1 MSEKEFEVCGIG
13 NALVD
18 VLAKAEDRFLIENA
32 IEKGG
37 MTLIDAGRAEVLYE
51 LMGPGIEMS
60 GGSAANT
67 IAGIAAL
74 GGRAAYVGKV
84 SDDQLGDVFAHDIRA
99 SGVTFKTARYQ
110 DGITTGRCLIMVT
123 PDAQRSMN
131 TFLGASTQLSPLDI
145 MPEQI
150 NAAKVIYMEGYL
162 FDPPAAQEAFYKAA
176 GIAHGS
182 GCAVSLTLSDSFC
195 VERYRKEF
203 QHLVETEVD
212 VLFANEAEIMSLYET
227 TNFDDALQIV
237 RQKCSVTALTRSEAG
252 SVIVEGED
260 VHVIDADAVD
270 AVVDTTGAGDQF
282 AAGFLLGFARGKDLK
297 TCGMLGSMAAAEVIG
312 HFGARPEEDL
322 KAAAK
327 ARGLL

>member
-1 MSEKEFEVCGIG
+1 MSEIGFEVCGIG

-18 VLAKAEDRFLIENA
+18 VISKAEDRFLIENT
-32 IEKGG
+32 IEKGA
-37 MTLIDAGRAEVLYE
+37 MTLIDAVRAQELYE
-51 LMGPGIEMS
+51 RMGPGIEMS

-74 GGRAAYVGKV
+74 GGEAAYVGKV
-84 SDDQLGDVFAHDIRA
+84 CDDQLGDVFVHDIRA
-99 SGVTFKTARYQ
+99 SGVTFETARYQ

-131 TFLGASTQLSPLDI
+131 TFLGASTQLSPQDI
-145 MPEQI
+145 LPGQI
-150 NAAKVIYMEGYL
+150 NAAKVIYMEGDL

-182 GCAVSLTLSDSFC
+182 GRKVSLTLSDSFC

-227 TNFDDALQIV
+227 KTFDDALQIV
-237 RQKCSVTALTRSEAG
+237 RHKCSVTALTRSEAG
-252 SVIVEGED
+252 SVIVQGEE
-260 VHVIDADAVD
+260 VHVIDADPVEQ
-270 AVVDTTGAGDQF
+270 VIDTTGAGDQF
-282 AAGFLLGFARGKDLK
+282 AAGFLIAYARDKDLK
-297 TCGMLGSMAAAEVIG
+297 TCGMLGSLAAAEVIG

-322 KAAAK
+322 KGRAE